1 MLRNLKI
8 VLSFKKSRYVL
19 EAPLPIDLA
28 LDAMEHE
35 KKVFK
40 TRQEDNLRAQSYMLA
55 SMNKEL
61 QIKHENMQNR
71 YYILVALQELYSEN
85 SRVIEY
91 ELCATIFKIHE
102 TEGRNVS
109 RLSYHKDD

>member
-1 MLRNLKI
+1 MGVVI
-8 VLSFKKSRYVL
+8 SFENVGYIL
-19 EAPLPIDLA
+19 EVSILIDLA
-28 LDAMEHE
+28 LEAMKPENE
-35 KKVFK
+35 SFK
-40 TRQEDNLRAQSYMLA
+40 TWQEDNLRAQSYMLA

-91 ELCATIFKIHE
+91 ELCANSF
-102 TEGRNVS
+102 
-109 RLSYHKDD
+109 